1 MCLLHNFFTLSLGTF
16 FPWEAAPPSS
26 FLSLS
31 KSIIFCSDSFLSCNI
46 NAPNRNYISETISLH
61 VFVFVLIRGR
71 ACMSFTSS
79 LQGTT
84 EEKIFSYLGILG
96 IPFLQGCLEWKY
108 QAIQV
113 HLSLLLVQVL
123 LSILGALFH
132 FDLYRKRVMYIK
144 PTVTTNTVVQ
154 NRNTMCR
161 CSSMQGLPS
170 IVLLVFSWPRWS
182 FVESSP
188 YSSISKKV
196 IFALWLFFRIYFI

>member
-1 MCLLHNFFTLSLGTF
+1 M
-16 FPWEAAPPSS
+16 
-26 FLSLS
+26 
-31 KSIIFCSDSFLSCNI
+31 
-46 NAPNRNYISETISLH
+46 
-61 VFVFVLIRGR
+61 FVLTRER
-71 ACMSFTSS
+71 ACMSFTST
-79 LQGTT
+79 LQSAA

-132 FDLYRKRVMYIK
+132 FDLYRKRVMYIR
-144 PTVTTNTVVQ
+144 PTVTTSIDVQ
-154 NRNTMCR
+154 NRNTSCR
-161 CSSMQGLPS
+161 CSSLQGLPS
-170 IVLLVFSWPRWS
+170 TALLVFSWPSWN

-196 IFALWLFFRIYFI
+196 EFALWLFFRIYFT

>member
-1 MCLLHNFFTLSLGTF
+1 M
-16 FPWEAAPPSS
+16 
-26 FLSLS
+26 
-31 KSIIFCSDSFLSCNI
+31 
-46 NAPNRNYISETISLH
+46 H
-61 VFVFVLIRGR
+61 VFEFVLTRGR
-71 ACMSFTSS
+71 ACMHFTST
-79 LQGTT
+79 LQSAT

-132 FDLYRKRVMYIK
+132 FDLYRKRVKYIR
-144 PTVTTNTVVQ
+144 PTVTTSIDVQ
-154 NRNTMCR
+154 NRNTSCR
-161 CSSMQGLPS
+161 CSSLQGFPS
-170 IVLLVFSWPRWS
+170 TALLVFSWPSWN

-196 IFALWLFFRIYFI
+196 EFALWLFFRIYFT